1 MNTSRGAN
9 SRAPSPPAS
18 RPASAEKEK
27 KPRCEDDSDLN
38 SEFKELMFELPND
51 DGCILGEPI
60 KDITQEPLRFAVHPG
75 KDRPMIA
82 MATTTY
88 GDLKILVS
96 DENVGNLCLF
106 TQYVPLC

>member
-1 MNTSRGAN
+1 M
-9 SRAPSPPAS
+9 
-18 RPASAEKEK
+18 
-27 KPRCEDDSDLN
+27 
-38 SEFKELMFELPND
+38 FKLPND
-51 DGCILGEPI
+51 DGCILGEPV

-96 DENVGNLCLF
+96 DENVGNLCYLHKMCL
-106 TQYVPLC
+106 YVKVFFSRYIIHVQQILEE